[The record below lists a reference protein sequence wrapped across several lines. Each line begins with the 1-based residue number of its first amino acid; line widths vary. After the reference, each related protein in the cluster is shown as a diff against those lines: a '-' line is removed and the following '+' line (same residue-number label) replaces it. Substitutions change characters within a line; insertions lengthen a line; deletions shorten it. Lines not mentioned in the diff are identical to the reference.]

1 MRRFHF
7 SVDDVLGSVLHLSHW
22 DLSVQQQPML
32 AFLDALHAETGA
44 VSDLYV
50 FSEWALAD
58 GRLRRLAEVSDR
70 AAAVLGAAP
79 AFRWGPHARD
89 YATAPHAQ
97 GIEEANATFTALIAD
112 IARIAPPDR
121 RADWVRLHY
130 FSELY
135 ELAPLWQAAGISALM
150 TTDRPAVC
158 YRLPDA
164 ARASLATT
172 GQAHHEGTG
181 FITSH
186 LRLEFFA
193 DDAADP
199 GRFAARMDAAFDRH
213 GFVTVFTH
221 EADLDDPRIRM
232 LAATAFRHAARRG
245 WV

>member
-1 MRRFHF
+1 
-7 SVDDVLGSVLHLSHW
+7 
-22 DLSVQQQPML
+22 ML

-50 FSEWALAD
+50 FSKLALAD
-58 GRLRRLAEVSDR
+58 GRLRRLADVSDR
-70 AAAVLGAAP
+70 AAAVLVAAT
-79 AFRWGPHARD
+79 AFRWGPHASD

-97 GIEEANATFTALIAD
+97 SIDEATATFTALAAD
-112 IARIAPPDR
+112 IARIAPADR

-150 TTDRPAVC
+150 TTDRPALC

-172 GQAHHEGTG
+172 GQAHHAGID
-181 FITSH
+181 FIASH

-199 GRFAARMDAAFDRH
+199 RLFTARMDAAFDRH

-221 EADLDDPRIRM
+221 EADLDDPRTRF
-232 LAATAFRHAARRG
+232 LAATAFRHAAQRG